1 MPPVSAQNRKEI
13 AVQLLTVNAN
23 SDFYLHTVTPSAL
36 AVDPLPWRNTP
47 VFQAQGHTICA
58 LGNLNAD
65 FGIRD

>member
-47 VFQAQGHTICA
+47 AFQAQGYTTCA
-58 LGNLNAD
+58 LGSLNAD